1 MTGPVAVLTG
11 PPGAGKSSVGPLLAR
26 LLGVGF
32 RDSDHDI
39 EATAGKPVS
48 DIFVQDGEPAF
59 RKLEREAVAAALR
72 EHRGV
77 LSLGAGAVLDPGTQ
91 ELLAAHPVV
100 YLETKFETAARRVGM
115 DRPRPL
121 LIGNPRARLR
131 QLFEERL
138 PIYQALATVAV
149 PTDDDDP
156 AEIAAE
162 IAGKLAVPRLATA
175 GHPDAAAEPGSAGA
189 PDAAVGPDAA
199 AEDGSGRGPGWDP

>member
-1 MTGPVAVLTG
+1 MDRAGKPGPSAVLTG
-11 PPGAGKSSVGPLLAR
+11 PPGAGKSSVGPLLSQ
-26 LLGVGF
+26 LLGVAF
-32 RDSDHDI
+32 RDTDDDI

-48 DIFVQDGEPAF
+48 DIFIQDGEPAF

-91 ELLAAHPVV
+91 DLLATQTVV
-100 YLETKFETAARRVGM
+100 YLETEFDTAARRIGM

-138 PIYQALATVAV
+138 PIYQRLATITV
-149 PTDDDDP
+149 PTDDYDP
-156 AEIAAE
+156 AEIADE
-162 IAGKLAVPRLATA
+162 IAEKLA
-175 GHPDAAAEPGSAGA
+175 G
-189 PDAAVGPDAA
+189 
-199 AEDGSGRGPGWDP
+199 GRGGGGRAAR

>member
-11 PPGAGKSSVGPLLAR
+11 PPGAGKSSVGPMLAR

-32 RDSDHDI
+32 RDTDDDI

-77 LSLGAGAVLDPGTQ
+77 LSLGAGAILDPGTQ
-91 ELLAAHPVV
+91 ELLAAHPVI
-100 YLETKFETAARRVGM
+100 YLETQFETSARRVGM
-115 DRPRPL
+115 DRPRPM

-138 PIYQALATVAV
+138 PIYEALATVAV
-149 PTDDDDP
+149 PTDDYDP
-156 AEIAAE
+156 AEVAEE
-162 IAGKLAVPRLATA
+162 IAEKLAVPRPATS
-175 GHPDAAAEPGSAGA
+175 GEPGGAGD
-189 PDAAVGPDAA
+189 PDGTH
-199 AEDGSGRGPGWDP
+199 DPR

>member
-1 MTGPVAVLTG
+1 MSGPVAVLTG
-11 PPGAGKSSVGPLLAR
+11 PPGAGKSSVGPLLSQ
-26 LLGVGF
+26 LLGVTF
-32 RDSDHDI
+32 RDTDADA

-91 ELLAAHPVV
+91 DLLAPHPVV
-100 YLETKFETAARRVGM
+100 YLETQFETAARRVGM

-138 PIYQALATVAV
+138 PIYRRLATIAVA
-149 PTDDDDP
+149 TDDYDP
-156 AEIAAE
+156 AEIAEE
-162 IAGKLAVPRLATA
+162 IAGRLANGRNGQA
-175 GHPDAAAEPGSAGA
+175 GSSP
-189 PDAAVGPDAA
+189 
-199 AEDGSGRGPGWDP
+199 R